1 MSVSD
6 ETRQEIDG
14 KVDGAAVAG
23 VLDLGNIFKLISDG
37 LDDEALTQ
45 QQSVGQPHQ
54 LTPHTHYVGAHV
66 FLRTVV
72 MSSKPRSN
80 SLSNSG

>member
-45 QQSVGQPHQ
+45 KPVGQPHQ